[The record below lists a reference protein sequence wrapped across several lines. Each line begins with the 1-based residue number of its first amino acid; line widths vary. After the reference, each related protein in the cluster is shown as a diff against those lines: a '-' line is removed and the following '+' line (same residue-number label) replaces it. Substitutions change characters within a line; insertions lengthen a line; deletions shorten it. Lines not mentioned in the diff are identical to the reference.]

1 MSINSVC
8 ISGNVGR
15 DPELRMTASQ
25 MQVCTF
31 SVCVNDRRKNGQTGE
46 WEDVPNWVDVTFFG
60 NRGEAISNHVS
71 KGTHVTI
78 QGRLHENKWQNKD
91 GQNRRKLEVIGE
103 EIDWVSS
110 GQKQQQAQQPDYQ
123 AQQPMEEETGV
134 YDDDIPF

>member
-1 MSINSVC
+1 MSVNSVV

-25 MQVCTF
+25 MQVCQF
-31 SVCVNDRRKNGQTGE
+31 SVCVNNRRKNGNTGE

-60 NRGEAISNHVS
+60 NRGEAISKHVT
-71 KGTHVTI
+71 KGMHVTI
-78 QGRLHENKWQNKD
+78 QGHLHENKWQTND

-110 GQKQQQAQQPDYQ
+110 DRRQARQGGQQPEVDC
-123 AQQPMEEETGV
+123 A
-134 YDDDIPF
+134 YDEDIPF